1 MTGDDHTPAPLPA
14 VRITA
19 ATCARCG
26 GPVNPRTRPFCSQRC
41 WEIDLGSWLTERYT
55 VPGEPV
61 TAEASETED
70 ENP

>member
-1 MTGDDHTPAPLPA
+1 MTGETPKPPDA
-14 VRITA
+14 VRISA
-19 ATCARCG
+19 AKCVRCG
-26 GPVNPRTRPFCSQRC
+26 APVTPRTRPFCSQRC

-61 TAEASETED
+61 APEGGEGED